1 MIDLPKSPGGSGQTS
16 TSPVSELKAADL
28 ARQQVN
34 QTIQAVVLEAKL
46 AQASGNHD
54 KAVYEILLRANAA
67 AASSPPLAMSAKA
80 APAAAQPLTQIS
92 AEAINQLRQGQT
104 LLIRTHAGFPIAEG
118 TQLLATASP
127 IRGIVINQILP
138 AKVASTITQAL
149 RQLVPQQQGLNPL
162 FQLLEQISARPLE
175 PAHRGALNL
184 PALTSALL
192 QLLPKPEQL
201 KTAEQVRQAINNS
214 GLFLENKLYQ
224 AVRSNVTASATP
236 SHPGHS
242 TAQTLGD
249 GLRQLSQRVIDAVGG
264 KATPAADA
272 SRPTGAMDLGNVAA
286 RDLKQALHH
295 LQGRLEQ
302 AESAL
307 KQAAATAPTPAPKPA
322 PSEPG
327 AGKPLAVNPTG
338 NAGPASGSNEGAVT
352 TTGTPLTKTDAG
364 QRGTT
369 TADTRPQPPG
379 STAPL
384 TTPPIKADKTPGYG
398 SPQGSPYSDASSKT
412 AVETFLLPPLPG
424 NIALQPQA
432 RSKPTSGGDMADA
445 LVSVL
450 LKQVK
455 GALSRIT
462 LHQLASQPR
471 SPDPAAPQPL
481 LSFELPVLHQ
491 GQVQVFQFVIEEQ
504 EARTEQDGN
513 NTGKRW
519 VVQMAFDI
527 EGLGPMLCQI
537 SMLGRS
543 ASVAFWAE
551 WENTLQ
557 HTRSHFEYLQNVL
570 TDMGLRVEKLQGHLG
585 MPKSEQAILRNQL
598 VDIRT

>member
-1 MIDLPKSPGGSGQTS
+1 
-16 TSPVSELKAADL
+16 
-28 ARQQVN
+28 
-34 QTIQAVVLEAKL
+34 
-46 AQASGNHD
+46 
-54 KAVYEILLRANAA
+54 
-67 AASSPPLAMSAKA
+67 
-80 APAAAQPLTQIS
+80 
-92 AEAINQLRQGQT
+92 
-104 LLIRTHAGFPIAEG
+104 
-118 TQLLATASP
+118 
-127 IRGIVINQILP
+127 
-138 AKVASTITQAL
+138 
-149 RQLVPQQQGLNPL
+149 
-162 FQLLEQISARPLE
+162 
-175 PAHRGALNL
+175 
-184 PALTSALL
+184 
-192 QLLPKPEQL
+192 
-201 KTAEQVRQAINNS
+201 
-214 GLFLENKLYQ
+214 
-224 AVRSNVTASATP
+224 
-236 SHPGHS
+236 
-242 TAQTLGD
+242 
-249 GLRQLSQRVIDAVGG
+249 
-264 KATPAADA
+264 
-272 SRPTGAMDLGNVAA
+272 
-286 RDLKQALHH
+286 
-295 LQGRLEQ
+295 
-302 AESAL
+302 
-307 KQAAATAPTPAPKPA
+307 
-322 PSEPG
+322 
-327 AGKPLAVNPTG
+327 
-338 NAGPASGSNEGAVT
+338 
-352 TTGTPLTKTDAG
+352 
-364 QRGTT
+364 
-369 TADTRPQPPG
+369 
-379 STAPL
+379 
-384 TTPPIKADKTPGYG
+384 
-398 SPQGSPYSDASSKT
+398 
-412 AVETFLLPPLPG
+412 
-424 NIALQPQA
+424 
-432 RSKPTSGGDMADA
+432 MADA